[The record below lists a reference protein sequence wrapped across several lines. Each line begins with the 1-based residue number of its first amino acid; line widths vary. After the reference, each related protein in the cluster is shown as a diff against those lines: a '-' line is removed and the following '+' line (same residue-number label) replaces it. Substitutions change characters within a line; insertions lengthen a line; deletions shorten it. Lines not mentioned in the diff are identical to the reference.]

1 MMGIINLYMRYF
13 RKFQRN
19 GILRRKLVM
28 KNEKELEY
36 RMSQKMFNEILSN
49 RTEEEKKMNPY
60 SFVADVINSQYGL
73 RGKVV
78 KISTYNS

>member
-1 MMGIINLYMRYF
+1 
-13 RKFQRN
+13 
-19 GILRRKLVM
+19 
-28 KNEKELEY
+28 
-36 RMSQKMFNEILSN
+36 MFNEILSN

-60 SFVADVINSQYGL
+60 SFVADVVNSQYGL